1 MSKGSVSPA
10 GPLGTMTRREFKIA
24 FGAAAGSAILG
35 YLLVRPEQAPETAPA
50 TLSPRP
56 KLRKGGAIEGPGA
69 DGMTTIRLPDG
80 SLCAVNAPGA
90 EVLRRLDGA
99 HTIDQIT
106 RAAGKSSGVVPDASL
121 AAKMACFVAQLGAAG
136 FLDRP
141 FYAQIVGRSE
151 G

>member
-1 MSKGSVSPA
+1 
-10 GPLGTMTRREFKIA
+10 MTRREFKIA
-24 FGAAAGSAILG
+24 FGAAAGSGILG
-35 YLLVRPEQAPETAPA
+35 YLLVRPERAPEAFST
-50 TLSPRP
+50 THSPRP
-56 KLRKGGAIEGPGA
+56 KLRKGVAIEGPGA
-69 DGMTTIRLPDG
+69 DGMTSIRLPDG

-106 RAAGKSSGVVPDASL
+106 RAAGKSAGVVPDASL

-141 FYAQIVGRSE
+141 FYAQIVDRRE